1 MLCAFSATTPCLTA
15 PAWPLTRTWR
25 TRSSL
30 LERPRTRK
38 VVGCYLSVCA
48 DVLQRLCARQVIGGP
63 SRSMLPSPV
72 RAPLPRRTGT
82 RATASLKALPRER
95 VKAKV
100 GSSSIPVT
108 AGAAAAGKPVAA
120 GIELTTRPRGRSQR
134 VAVSARTQSQRVVVT
149 ALGLR
154 ISCDKRLWTGCV
166 PGARLPGMHVR
177 SRYCSWPP
185 LAG

>member
-30 LERPRTRK
+30 LQRPRTRE

-100 GSSSIPVT
+100 GSSIPVT
-108 AGAAAAGKPVAA
+108 AGAAAAGEQAA
-120 GIELTTRPRGRSQR
+120 GIELTMRPRGRSQR